1 MLLIGQILQ
10 QNFIRWTQAA
20 HIATNV
26 GVIAIDG
33 MQWSTNF
40 GFNDKK
46 PKRHTI
52 DITSAFQPAIAV
64 ASRKIKIANNI
75 PPAGSALL
83 DLSDIKTPQ

>member
-33 MQWSTNF
+33 KTIC

-52 DITSAFQPAIAV
+52 DITNAFQPVIAV
-64 ASRKIKIANNI
+64 VSRKIKIANNI
-75 PPAGSALL
+75 PPTGPALL